1 MLSRGCD
8 RHGAEVLELRTLGV
22 HVAVNQGRSGPG
34 ATRRTAQVL
43 VAIGLLAGLSA
54 CASGTM
60 NAPELVTANTRSNP
74 VAAASVTAPP
84 PKPGPDQGAA
94 GAKQDRA
101 PRSRAAA
108 EVTAPVKATQEAKP
122 AKVAMR
128 TSGKAHS
135 SPRPLPPEVANI
147 EPVPSYARSV
157 AKTTKVETA
166 AFHGSRS
173 AVATSPQS
181 AQPTRK
187 YRTRSAFPTSTGASP
202 KPRTRGVDAGSENSA
217 FRTVPVFWAT
227 NRVPEASPKTEP
239 RSEYQPVSF
248 GSDRADGLTKGLALV
263 TIPNIERD
271 TGVIPRPQNFTL
283 FGFTI
288 YREKENPE
296 KHFTIRSLV
305 RMDDAD
311 FLKLAAANLD
321 RARDFK
327 GHCFVYVHGYRNT
340 FANAI
345 YRAAQI
351 AEDMGFDGNPF
362 VYSWPSQGNLAG
374 YIADRDAVD
383 ASQPH
388 FQRFL
393 RFVND
398 KTTCEQ
404 VHVLAHSMGTR
415 LVVDAF
421 FPPSGAGALNDLGN
435 VGQIVLASPDID
447 ASILRSRAEAIRQS
461 PRTVTLYANG
471 RDDALQW
478 SKKAAAGFVRA
489 GDVVDGK
496 PTVIEGIDTIDLTPM
511 SDATWVFIGANHN
524 EYAERAHILQDI
536 ALLMKDG
543 VRPPTKRFPVYTVQS
558 LDGGKFWRY
567 VTN

>member
-1 MLSRGCD
+1 M
-8 RHGAEVLELRTLGV
+8 
-22 HVAVNQGRSGPG
+22 AVNQGRSGPG
-34 ATRRTAQVL
+34 ATRRTARVL

-60 NAPELVTANTRSNP
+60 NDPELVTANTRSNP

-84 PKPGPDQGAA
+84 PGPGPDQGSA

-128 TSGKAHS
+128 TSVKAQS

-157 AKTTKVETA
+157 AKASKVETA
-166 AFHGSRS
+166 AFHSPRS

-181 AQPTRK
+181 AQPMPK

-202 KPRTRGVDAGSENSA
+202 QPRTRSVDARSENSA
-217 FRTVPVFWAT
+217 FHTVPVFWAT
-227 NRVPEASPKTEP
+227 NRVPEASPKAEP
-239 RSEYQPVSF
+239 QSEYQPVSF

-271 TGVIPRPQNFTL
+271 TGVIPRPKIFTF

-288 YREKENPE
+288 YREKESRE

-305 RMDDAD
+305 RMDDSD

-340 FANAI
+340 FDNAI

-351 AEDMGFDGNPF
+351 AEDMGFDGNAF

-398 KTTCEQ
+398 ETTCEQ

-421 FPPSGAGALNDLGN
+421 FPPSGGGALNDLGN

-536 ALLMKDG
+536 ALLMKHG

-558 LDGGKFWRY
+558 LNGGKFWRY